1 MKKTYITPELRVETV
16 VIKSLIADSL
26 NSLNVNGGGAPVS
39 KGSAWSKEDNSWDV
53 WDDDDFRDE

>member
-26 NSLNVNGGGAPVS
+26 NSLNVNGGGPVS
-39 KGSAWSKEDNSWDV
+39 KGNAWSKEDNGWDV
-53 WDDDDFRDE
+53 WDEDDFRDE